1 VIIIAH
7 RWFFRQLFE
16 WFWSQKRNF
25 PEDCSA
31 AFTASTGSM
40 LFAFYPDLDNI
51 GSSAN
56 PWIDRNGIRGA
67 VGHTGPTFHAGVE
80 INYVSLLLL
89 NFKN

>member
-1 VIIIAH
+1 MG
-7 RWFFRQLFE
+7 FFD
-16 WFWSQKRNF
+16 
-25 PEDCSA
+25 DCSA

-67 VGHTGPTFHAGVE
+67 VRHTGATFHAGVE
-80 INYVSLLLL
+80 INEVSLPVLQ
-89 NFKN
+89 FKN